1 MMSQRRAVMRILE
14 QGQVLPESCST
25 VVTVGNFDG
34 VHQGH
39 VLLMKETVRRA
50 GAAGI
55 RSVAIT
61 FEPHTRE
68 VLFPELVTERLTT
81 FEEKASLIEQYGI
94 DYLLRIPFTPE
105 FSRKSPE
112 VFIRSVLS
120 DTLHAAEWVMGEG
133 HGVGKDRTGGNNFLR
148 SILSKYHIIPFTADL
163 LEQNGSVVSSTQ
175 IRVTIM
181 KGHIAEAVEMLGH
194 PYVISTQRIPGLK
207 IGTELGFPTLN
218 FSRPSSLKVV
228 PPMGVYAAEMEYKG
242 LFQPGALYFG
252 ACPTFQDRMPHFE
265 FHAFDA
271 EGIFPDYNEKA
282 RLWIHRFV
290 RNDRSFSTSEALGAQ
305 ISDDIKFIRTFFI
318 EEKGNAI
325 NQGT

>member
-1 MMSQRRAVMRILE
+1 MRILE

-163 LEQNGSVVSSTQ
+163 LKRDATVISSTQ
-175 IRVTIM
+175 IRMHLV
-181 KGHIAEAVEMLGH
+181 KGRVAEAVEMLGH
-194 PYVISTQRIPGLK
+194 PYLISAERIQGLK
-207 IGTELGFPTLN
+207 IGSQLGFPTLN
-218 FSRPSSLKVV
+218 FSRPPSQKVL
-228 PPMGVYAAEMEYKG
+228 PPPGVYAAELEYRNSV
-242 LFQPGALYFG
+242 QPGALYFG
-252 ACPTFQDRMPHFE
+252 DCPTFTGRTAHFE
-265 FHAFDA
+265 FHVFGNDKP
-271 EGIFPDYNEKA
+271 FPETGESA
-282 RLWIHRFV
+282 RLWLHTFIRP
-290 RNDRSFSTSEALGAQ
+290 DRSFPTSGELITQIENDISTIQ
-305 ISDDIKFIRTFFI
+305 FFFRG
-318 EEKGNAI
+318 ERSCH
-325 NQGT
+325 